1 MFYIMYGPDTFS
13 RHQVLE
19 EIKSGLGRTDM
30 LSVNTSLLD
39 GQQLTPDQLKDVC
52 SAVPF
57 LCPARFVVVDKLLER
72 FEPRPGSAQRGDR
85 SRQKSNSQLKEW
97 QSFGDY
103 VSKQMPSTTVLI
115 FTDGKLTYRNT
126 LLKFLAP
133 LATVRTFPH
142 LKSKELGNWIIKRVK
157 QGGGTITPEAVE
169 LLIALVG
176 GDLWA
181 MGNEVD
187 KLLAYCSGRMTTE
200 EDAKQLT
207 CYYREVNIFRLVD
220 SILYGRRK
228 MAQQQLYRLFQE
240 GVEPL
245 NVLNLITRQLR
256 LIVRVKELMG
266 RMSRVQIQDKLGLQD
281 YALDQILGQAREYE
295 IERLK
300 RAYHKVLESDIAIKT
315 GKYEGDLAV
324 DLLILEL

>member
-1 MFYIMYGPDTFS
+1 MYGPDTFS
-13 RHQVLE
+13 RRQVLE
-19 EIKSGLGRTDM
+19 EIKNGLDEPDM

-39 GQQLTPDQLKDVC
+39 GQQLTPDQLQNIC

-57 LCPARFVVVDKLLER
+57 LCPARFVVVDRLLER
-72 FEPRPGSAQRGDR
+72 FEPRLGSTQRGNR
-85 SRQKSNSQLKEW
+85 SRQRSNLHLKEW
-97 QSFGDY
+97 ESFGNY
-103 VSKQMPSTTVLI
+103 VSKEMPSTTILVL
-115 FTDGKLTYRNT
+115 TDGKLTYRNT
-126 LLKFLAP
+126 LLKFLTP
-133 LATVRTFPH
+133 LATVRTFPY
-142 LKSKELGNWIIKRVK
+142 LKSKELGNWIVKRVEE
-157 QGGGTITPEAVE
+157 GGGTITPEAVE
-169 LLIALVG
+169 LLIKLIG

-187 KLLAYCSGRMTTE
+187 KLLAYCSGRMTAE
-200 EDAKQLT
+200 EDVKQLT
-207 CYYREVNIFRLVD
+207 CYYREVNIFQLVD

-256 LIVRVKELMG
+256 LIVRVKELVG
-266 RMSRVQIQDKLGLQD
+266 RMSRAQIQDKLGLQD

-315 GKYEGDLAV
+315 GKYEGNLAV
-324 DLLILEL
+324 DLLLLEI